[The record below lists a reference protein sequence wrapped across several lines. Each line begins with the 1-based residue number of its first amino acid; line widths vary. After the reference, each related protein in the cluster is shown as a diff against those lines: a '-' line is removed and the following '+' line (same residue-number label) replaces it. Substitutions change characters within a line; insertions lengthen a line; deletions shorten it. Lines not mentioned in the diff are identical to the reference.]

1 MLSGNKI
8 VKIVLLPVVLSI
20 TFLGVAAFLFMKF
33 PKDLLTG
40 LCIKQVILSVF
51 LLYSPMW
58 VLGLYTVI
66 LNFLVA
72 SGATTK
78 GLAWWSYRLVFILQV
93 FHIIAIF
100 GPFETFHVP
109 FGSLSTYQGVATT
122 PTNNLEAVA
131 GALSDSEADCSM
143 YYGNYFT
150 FRGIELVRKDVDPAQ
165 TTFGYC
171 YTEWLT
177 TVQFLTIIVGVVQC
191 VISFRT
197 GQQLLLS
204 TPTASGKKDDAENA
218 TTLVLFRSKQT
229 AANSRMVSSI
239 RNVAIQSSAAIQKRR
254 ASRRNHTRVTS
265 NTLAPKNE
273 CSQATSLSKS
283 CCFPSYSRSRSWA
296 LRRSCS

>member
-1 MLSGNKI
+1 MAVRSVMIVAAVFMVAVADGAGVVPFETDSCKLKNGFEYTECGDTKLCCNPEEACIEAEPYEGEKQYTCSKERMLSGNKI

-20 TFLGVAAFLFMKF
+20 TFLGVAAFLVMKF

-131 GALSDSEADCSM
+131 GALSDSEADCSA

-150 FRGIELVRKDVDPAQ
+150 FLGIELVRKDVDPAQ

-171 YTEWLT
+171 YAEWLT

-218 TTLVLFRSKQT
+218 YSD
-229 AANSRMVSSI
+229 AA
-239 RNVAIQSSAAIQKRR
+239 Q
-254 ASRRNHTRVTS
+254 
-265 NTLAPKNE
+265 L
-273 CSQATSLSKS
+273 
-283 CCFPSYSRSRSWA
+283 
-296 LRRSCS
+296 